1 MNILYAL
8 GALCLFPITIT
19 AQSQI
24 FTPAAENQVGLK
36 SLADKYELQY
46 NEEVNS
52 LPSKYKADYKEIYKS
67 RWENIKS
74 VFDRKEV
81 YTSQPAQQYLDAV
94 VREIVK
100 SNPVLK
106 DYKLNCYFSRSGVP
120 NASYIGEG
128 IILFNM
134 GLFHRLDNESEVA
147 FILCHEISHYI
158 LKHSEN
164 SITRYITTMN
174 SSEVQE
180 ELRKIKKT
188 DYGKR
193 EAIEKLTKGIT
204 FNSRRHSRDHEAQAD
219 SMGLA
224 LLLNT
229 RFNPSGA
236 TKTLAILDDIDKDTL
251 DVETCLRKELNVP
264 GYPFQNKWITKSTGL
279 LGGQAKLKKDVKLED
294 SLKTHP
300 DCKARIALLE
310 PMIVNGSGKQDYVVN
325 REKFDSLR
333 QTFKYEIVEY
343 AFISDNYTY
352 SLYYTLMLLQ
362 QYREDPYL
370 VTQIGR
376 VMNGCFA
383 AQKSH
388 TLGKYI
394 ELPAPYQSA
403 NYNVL
408 LQFIQNLYVED
419 FAAISFN
426 YLKEHATQLNSYAG
440 FQKEFNLSS
449 KYILQ

>member
-8 GALCLFPITIT
+8 GALCLFPTVIA

-24 FTPAAENQVGLK
+24 FTPVAENQSVLK
-36 SLADKYELQY
+36 DLTDKYELQY
-46 NEEVNS
+46 KEEVSN
-52 LPSKYKADYKEIYKS
+52 LPSRYKADYSDIYKA

-81 YTSQPAQQYLDAV
+81 YTSLPAQQYLDAV
-94 VREIVK
+94 VNEIVK
-100 SNPVLK
+100 SNSLLK

-147 FILCHEISHYI
+147 FILCHEIAHYI
-158 LKHSEN
+158 LRHSEN
-164 SITRYITTMN
+164 SITRYVTTMN

-180 ELRKIKKT
+180 ALRKIKKT

-193 EAIEKLTKGIT
+193 EAVEKLTKGIT

-236 TKTLAILDDIDKDTL
+236 IKTLAILNDIDKDTI
-251 DVETCLRKELNVP
+251 DIEACLRKELNVS
-264 GYPFQNKWITKSTGL
+264 GYPFQNRWITKNTGL
-279 LGGQAKLKKDVKLED
+279 LGGQAKLKKDVTLED

-300 DCKARIALLE
+300 DCEARMELLK
-310 PMIVNGSGKQDYVVN
+310 PAIGNTPGKQDYVVN
-325 REKFDSLR
+325 REMFDTLR
-333 QTFKYEIVEY
+333 QAFKYEIVEY
-343 AFISDNYTY
+343 AFTSDNYTY
-352 SLYYTLMLLQ
+352 SLHNALLLLQ
-362 QYREDPYL
+362 QYPQDPYL

-376 VMNGCFA
+376 VMNGCFT
-383 AQKSH
+383 AQKTH

-394 ELPAPYQSA
+394 ELPAPYQPA
-403 NYNVL
+403 GYNVL
-408 LQFIQNLYVED
+408 LQFIQNLYLED
-419 FAAISFN
+419 FAGIGFN
-426 YLKEHATQLNSYAG
+426 YLKAHAAQLSSYPG
-440 FQKEFNLSS
+440 FQKQFDLSS

>member
-1 MNILYAL
+1 MKILYAL
-8 GALCLFPITIT
+8 GALCLLPVAVA

-24 FTPAAENQVGLK
+24 FTPAAENQLVLK
-36 SLADKYELQY
+36 GLADKYELQY
-46 NEEVNS
+46 NKEVNG
-52 LPSKYKADYKEIYKS
+52 LPSKYRADYKDIYKS

-81 YTSQPAQQYLDAV
+81 YLSRSAQQYLDAV
-94 VREIVK
+94 VGEIVS

-106 DYKLNCYFSRSGVP
+106 DYKLDCYFSRSGVP

-134 GLFHRLDNESEVA
+134 GLFHRLDDESEVA
-147 FILCHEISHYI
+147 FILCHEIAHYI

-164 SITRYITTMN
+164 SITRYVTTMN
-174 SSEVQE
+174 SSEVQK
-180 ELRKIKKT
+180 ELRKIKRT

-251 DVETCLRKELNVP
+251 DIEACLRKELNTP
-264 GYPFQNKWITKSTGL
+264 GYPFQKKWITKNTGL
-279 LGGQAKLKKDVKLED
+279 LGGQAKLKKDAELED

-300 DCKARIALLE
+300 DCKARIVLLE
-310 PMIVNGSGKQDYVVN
+310 PMIVPGKQNYVIN
-325 REKFDSLR
+325 REKFDTLK

-343 AFISDNYTY
+343 AFVSDNYTY
-352 SLYYTLMLLQ
+352 SLYAALKLLQ
-362 QYREDPYL
+362 QYPQDPYL

-394 ELPAPYQSA
+394 ELPAPYQPA
-403 NYNVL
+403 NYNTL
-408 LQFIQNLYVED
+408 LQFVQNLYVED
-419 FAAISFN
+419 FAGIGFN
-426 YLKEHATQLNSYAG
+426 YLKGHATKLSGYSG
-440 FQKEFNLSS
+440 FQKEFDLSS